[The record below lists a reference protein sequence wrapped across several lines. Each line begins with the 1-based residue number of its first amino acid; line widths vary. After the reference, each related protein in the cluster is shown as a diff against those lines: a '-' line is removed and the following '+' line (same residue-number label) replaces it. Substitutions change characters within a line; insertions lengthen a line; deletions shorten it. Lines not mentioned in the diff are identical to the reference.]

1 MKMSFNNLIERR
13 FQAME
18 SSDPFDDT
26 DADMSKVFPTFDED
40 TAIYKYDK
48 GYNDMHYVEE
58 H

>member
-1 MKMSFNNLIERR
+1 
-13 FQAME
+13 ME
-18 SSDPFDDT
+18 SSDPFDDA

-40 TAIYKYDK
+40 TAIDKYDK